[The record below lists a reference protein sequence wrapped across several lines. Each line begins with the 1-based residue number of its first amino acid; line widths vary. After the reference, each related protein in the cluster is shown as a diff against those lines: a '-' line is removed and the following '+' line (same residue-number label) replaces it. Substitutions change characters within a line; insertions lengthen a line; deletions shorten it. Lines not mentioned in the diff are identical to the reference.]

1 MNPSIAY
8 LVTGTSRGLGLALA
22 EEVLSRGQWL
32 YTLSRLPDKQEK
44 KQFNIKCDLRDS
56 RNVTRAAT
64 RILEKIGR
72 QSHDAIVLINN
83 AGVLEPI
90 GPVEQLPVEAVHDH
104 FKVNLL
110 APIQLATE
118 FIAATRDF
126 PGQRRIINI
135 SSGAAHTPY
144 AGWSLYCA
152 AKAALNSF
160 TACVALENKLRAKPV
175 MVCSVA
181 PGILDT
187 DMQHHIRKTGPEVFP
202 MRGKFVALYEE
213 GLLSSPQKAAKQLLD
228 LDAAGRFYDGGRFDL
243 RMPESEQ
250 S

>member
-1 MNPSIAY
+1 MKASIAY
-8 LVTGTSRGLGLALA
+8 LVTGTSRGFGLALA
-22 EEVLSRGQWL
+22 EEIRSRGQWL
-32 YTLSRLPDKQEK
+32 YTLSRLPDGQDK
-44 KQFNIKCDLRDS
+44 KQFNIQCDLRDS
-56 RNVTRAAT
+56 RNISRAVA
-64 RILEKIGR
+64 RILEKTGS

-90 GPVEQLPVEAVHDH
+90 GPVEQFSVQAVDDH
-104 FKVNLL
+104 FRVNLL
-110 APIQLATE
+110 APVQLTAE
-118 FIAATRDF
+118 FITATQEF

-160 TACVALENKLRAKPV
+160 TACVALENKIRSKPV
-175 MVCSVA
+175 AVCTVA

-187 DMQHHIRKTGPEVFP
+187 DMQVHIREASPEAFP

-213 GLLSSPQKAAKQLLD
+213 GRLSSPQKAARHLLD
-228 LDAAGRFYDGGRFDL
+228 LDDDGRLYDGGNFDL
-243 RMPESEQ
+243 RTLGGEQ
-250 S
+250 A

>member
-1 MNPSIAY
+1 MKPSTAY
-8 LVTGTSRGLGLALA
+8 LVTGTSRGFGLALA

-32 YTLSRLPDKQEK
+32 YTLSRLPEKQDK
-44 KQFNIKCDLRDS
+44 KQFNIHCDLRDS
-56 RNVTRAAT
+56 RNISRAVP

-72 QSHDAIVLINN
+72 KSHDAIVLINN

-90 GPVEQLPVEAVHDH
+90 GPVEQFPVQAVYDH

-110 APIQLATE
+110 APIQLAAN
-118 FIAATRDF
+118 FIKATQEF

-135 SSGAAHTPY
+135 SSGAANTPY

-175 MVCSVA
+175 AICTVA

-187 DMQHHIRKTGPEVFP
+187 DMQEHIREASPEAFP
-202 MRGKFVALYEE
+202 MRGKFIALYEE
-213 GLLSSPQKAAKQLLD
+213 GRLSSPQKAARHLLD
-228 LDAAGRFYDGGRFDL
+228 LDAAGRLYDGGSFDL
-243 RMPESEQ
+243 RTLGGEQ
-250 S
+250 T